1 MYVSAYLCKK
11 KILNWSDEQLPS
23 WPGCMGVLKRWL
35 CLPNKVVIFVIF
47 SPCVSQT
54 PVVSYCSKHVVQ
66 SFADIKI
73 FRFSSFS
80 PLSDYYQF
88 QYVGRWQ
95 SFPISSLLKHRFC
108 LRSDDTFELIPEKIP
123 TNELFKND
131 EKIHRC
137 I

>member
-1 MYVSAYLCKK
+1 MCTSVPIYVKK
-11 KILNWSDEQLPS
+11 NTELIRRTITILAWLH
-23 WPGCMGVLKRWL
+23 GCLKRWL

-95 SFPISSLLKHRFC
+95 SFPISSLLKHTFC
-108 LRSDDTFELIPEKIP
+108 LRSDDTFELMPEKNSNKW
-123 TNELFKND
+123 TF
-131 EKIHRC
+131 
-137 I
+137 